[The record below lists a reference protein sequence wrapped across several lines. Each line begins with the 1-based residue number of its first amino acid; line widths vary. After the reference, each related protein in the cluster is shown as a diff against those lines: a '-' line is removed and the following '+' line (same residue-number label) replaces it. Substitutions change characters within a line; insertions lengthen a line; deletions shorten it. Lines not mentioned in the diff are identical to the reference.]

1 MINKNF
7 LNTWNIHY
15 RSTGTTLYYKAVIK
29 NINGTI
35 DNVDKSAY
43 SDNYNPSG
51 AFNYNIS
58 STKIGDGTNLESNT
72 SYIFLGSG
80 KTAPT
85 VEDYK
90 LESLIEYSETGL
102 NPLNLTILNKT
113 EYDTLRTLI
122 LTVRNDSEE
131 NIEISEI
138 GNYVKLEIEAGYS
151 GTFMIA
157 RETFDAIT
165 LTPGEVRS
173 FTMTITL

>member
-15 RSTGTTLYYKAVIK
+15 ITNGQMQSFKAIIK

-35 DNVDKSAY
+35 DNIYNGVNS
-43 SDNYNPSG
+43 SYNPSG
-51 AFNYNIS
+51 AFNNNIS
-58 STKIGDGTNLESNT
+58 STKIGDGTNLENNT
-72 SYIFLGSG
+72 SYVFLGSG

-138 GNYVKLEIEAGYS
+138 GNYVKLEIGDYS

-157 RETFDAIT
+157 REIFDTIT

>member
-15 RSTGTTLYYKAVIK
+15 RNNSSNLLYKAVIK

-35 DNVDKSAY
+35 DNINGGSYTD
-43 SDNYNPSG
+43 YNPSG
-51 AFNYNIS
+51 AFNDNIS

-138 GNYVKLEIEAGYS
+138 GNYVKLEVGGYS

-157 RETFDAIT
+157 RETFDTIT

>member
-7 LNTWNIHY
+7 LNTWNIFY
-15 RSTGTTLYYKAVIK
+15 KYDSENLLYKAVIK

-35 DNVDKSAY
+35 DNINNRAYRECGPSA
-43 SDNYNPSG
+43 
-51 AFNYNIS
+51 AFNDNIS
-58 STKIGDGTNLESNT
+58 SIKIGDGTNLESNT
-72 SYIFLGSG
+72 SYIYLGSG

-85 VEDYK
+85 IEDYK

-122 LTVRNDSEE
+122 LTVRNDSKE

-138 GNYVKLEIEAGYS
+138 GNYVKLEMVDYS

-157 RETFDAIT
+157 RETFDTIT

-173 FTMTITL
+173 FTITITL